1 MIAGIPCL
9 LYLDDRPVKE
19 VDRDAAEA
27 WMRGGFEEEKKVR
40 KAYYDEQRRK
50 ERNYINYATEMAE
63 EYKRKK
69 RMALDRIE
77 KAAKKKKE
85 ELLVK
90 HE

>member
-1 MIAGIPCL
+1 M
-9 LYLDDRPVKE
+9 
-19 VDRDAAEA
+19 
-27 WMRGGFEEEKKVR
+27 R

-85 ELLVK
+85 ELLQK
-90 HE
+90 HEELKNSKDRLSDRAVATRRRRSL

>member
-1 MIAGIPCL
+1 M
-9 LYLDDRPVKE
+9 
-19 VDRDAAEA
+19 
-27 WMRGGFEEEKKVR
+27 R

-50 ERNYINYATEMAE
+50 ERNYINYATEMSE

-85 ELLVK
+85 ELLQK
-90 HE
+90 HEELKNSKDRLSDRAAATRRRRSL